1 MIRSTSQ
8 LLRVLT
14 GLCGLFALT
23 TTLSAIANPTVE
35 GSTIHWDEPGWFQVQ
50 SAVDYRTLCE
60 GGSSCEVPEGL
71 YTVINLTTGQRWTDI
86 EVGQSGGL
94 PGGSSTT
101 SGPLNLGGN
110 VYLDGANLYWTDSGY
125 YQVQNKSDFSTV
137 CEGGSSCTVSEG
149 TYIVVNH
156 STGDRLN
163 NVRVSSFAAGSGSST
178 SSVPVSSPLGDTGY
192 PFDISGGEILFS
204 GTDWYQVQRADNYNT
219 VCEGET
225 ECQLAAGTYNIINHS
240 SGARYDGVVLSG
252 ETESSAGVSGSTN
265 TDNTNESGD
274 SPVTAD
280 QSDGASPVV
289 VGNRIEF
296 PGAGWYQV
304 QTADGSQNVCEGSL
318 NFCDVDS
325 GLYKVINHSSGERFD
340 DVRVGPAP
348 PSAIY
353 SINRSDAFNRSLE
366 NATSPVP
373 DDGRPSQPQNLR
385 VELIANDWVEINWAP
400 SVDNGEVVSYNIYRD
415 DTSAP
420 LYVISRDMAHPN
432 GGIAAELAKYW
443 QTTSFIDCNR
453 TRFSDVVFFC
463 DGGGGVNGDAA
474 RGPLAGAAHTYYVSA
489 VDDNGNESDL
499 SEPLD
504 VQLYPFSGGELQ
516 TYLDP
521 DLMGPDAFPFNRNLS
536 QPASFVGDLQL
547 VFNED
552 FNGSE
557 LDSSRWNTRLSWGPD
572 VVING
577 EKQYFVDTL
586 NASSIDYDPFSF
598 TGSTMK
604 IVATKTPAADLDAV
618 NGQRYLSGA
627 LSSHDKFGFTYGY
640 VESRM
645 KVSGVFGA
653 LSTLY
658 LYHRYPGDHAPEIDI
673 AEYLGYNQ
681 FGDEDMFQ
689 TYHYRDVNY
698 ADNGWTRSSPTMS
711 ERNDSGALYADA
723 FHTYGLLWEPGLV
736 IWYIDGVEVKR
747 LHGPQVGRRQMNL
760 VTYLVTGS
768 NWTKAPDEYR
778 ASDELVEM
786 QTDSVVNL
794 PFKLETDHP
803 VEMEID
809 YIRVWQLPGRQ
820 G

>member
-1 MIRSTSQ
+1 MIRSTAN
-8 LLRVLT
+8 LMRVLK
-14 GLCGLFALT
+14 GLFGLVVLGT
-23 TTLSAIANPTVE
+23 SAYSFANPYVE
-35 GSTIHWDEPGWFQVQ
+35 DSTIHWDEPGWFQVQ
-50 SAVDYRTLCE
+50 SAVDYSTLCE
-60 GGSSCEVPEGL
+60 GGRSCEVPDGL
-71 YTVINLTTGQRWTDI
+71 YIVINLSTDQRWSDI
-86 EVGQSGGL
+86 EVNQSGDSESA
-94 PGGSSTT
+94 SSST
-101 SGPLNLGGN
+101 SGPVNVGGN
-110 VYLDGANLYWTDSGY
+110 VFLDGANLYWTDSGY
-125 YQVQNKSDFSTV
+125 YQVQSKSDFSTI

-149 TYIVVNH
+149 AYIVINH

-163 NVRVSSFAAGSGSST
+163 NVRVSSPAPGTESSAAISPSPT
-178 SSVPVSSPLGDTGY
+178 SGY
-192 PFDISGGEILFS
+192 PFEISAGEILFT

-219 VCEGET
+219 VCEGEA
-225 ECQLAAGTYNIINHS
+225 ECQLVAGTYNIINHS
-240 SGARYDGVVLSG
+240 SGTRYDDVVITSG
-252 ETESSAGVSGSTN
+252 PGSSAGSGGTTPVSMSTSIPGGG
-265 TDNTNESGD
+265 TG
-274 SPVTAD
+274 
-280 QSDGASPVV
+280 PVV
-289 VGNRIEF
+289 VGNRIEL
-296 PGAGWYQV
+296 PDAGWYQV
-304 QTADGSQNVCEGSL
+304 QTADGTQNVCEGTLS
-318 NFCDVDS
+318 FCDVDS

-340 DVRVGPAP
+340 DVRVGPPP

-353 SINRSDAFNRSLE
+353 SINPSDPFNRSLE
-366 NATSPVP
+366 NAAATVP
-373 DDGRPSQPQNLR
+373 TDGRPSQPQNLR
-385 VELIANDWVEINWAP
+385 VELIANNWVEINWAP
-400 SVDNGEVVSYNIYRD
+400 SVDDGEVVSYNIYRD
-415 DTSAP
+415 DTSSP
-420 LYVISRDMAHPN
+420 LYVISRGMTHRN

-443 QTTSFIDCNR
+443 ETTSFIDCNR
-453 TRFSDVVFFC
+453 TRFSDAVFFC
-463 DGGGGVNGDAA
+463 DGGPGGEAA
-474 RGPLAGAAHTYYVSA
+474 RGPVAGAAHTYYVAA
-489 VDDNGNESDL
+489 VDNSGNESDL

-521 DLMGPDAFPFNRNLS
+521 DLMGPDAFPFIRNLS
-536 QPASFVGDLQL
+536 QPESFVGDLQL
-547 VFNED
+547 VFNEN

-557 LDSSRWNTRLSWGPD
+557 LDSSRWNTRLPWGPD

-577 EKQYFVDTL
+577 EKQYFVDSM
-586 NASSIDYDPFSF
+586 NSPPVDYDPFSF

-604 IVATKTPAADLDAV
+604 ITATKTPAEDLASA
-618 NGQRYLSGA
+618 NGRRYLSGA

-698 ADNGWTRSSPTMS
+698 PDNGWTRSSPTMS

-747 LHGPQVGRRQMNL
+747 LHGPQVGRRQMNI

-794 PFKLETDHP
+794 PFKLETDYP

-809 YIRVWQLPGRQ
+809 YIRVWQLPDRQ

>member
-1 MIRSTSQ
+1 MIRSTSR

-14 GLCGLFALT
+14 GLSGLLALST
-23 TTLSAIANPTVE
+23 TPSLLATPYVE

-50 SAVDYRTLCE
+50 SVVDYRTLCE
-60 GGSSCEVPEGL
+60 GGSSCEVPDGL
-71 YTVINLTTGQRWTDI
+71 YNVINLTTEQRWTDI
-86 EVGQSGGL
+86 EVGQSAGF
-94 PGGSSTT
+94 PGGSSSTA
-101 SGPLNLGGN
+101 GPVNIGGN
-110 VYLDGANLYWTDSGY
+110 VYLDGSNLYWTDSGY
-125 YQVQNKSDFSTV
+125 YQVQNRSDFSTV

-163 NVRVSSFAAGSGSST
+163 NVRVSSLTTTST
-178 SSVPVSSPLGDTGY
+178 SSPSTSSPSSASGAASDY
-192 PFDISGGEILFS
+192 PFEINSGEIIFP
-204 GTDWYQVQRADNYNT
+204 GVDWYQVQRADNYRT

-225 ECQLAAGTYNIINHS
+225 QCELSAGTYNIINHS
-240 SGARYDGVVLSG
+240 NGERYDGVVLSAG
-252 ETESSAGVSGSTN
+252 TGASTSGGTDTSAGSSAPTASDST
-265 TDNTNESGD
+265 SSD
-274 SPVTAD
+274 S
-280 QSDGASPVV
+280 GASPVV
-289 VGNRIEF
+289 VGNRINLS
-296 PGAGWYQV
+296 GNGWFQV
-304 QTADGSQNVCEGSL
+304 QTADGSQNVCEGNLS
-318 NFCDVDS
+318 FCDVAS
-325 GLYKVINHSSGERFD
+325 GLYNVINHTTGERFD
-340 DVRVGPAP
+340 DVRVGAAP
-348 PSAIY
+348 PAAIY
-353 SINRSDAFNRSLE
+353 SVNGSDAFNRSLE
-366 NATSPVP
+366 NARSPIPV
-373 DDGRPSQPQNLR
+373 DGRPSQPQNLR
-385 VELIANDWVEINWAP
+385 VELIANDWVEFNWTP
-400 SVDNGEVVSYNIYRD
+400 SSDNGEVVSYNIYRD
-415 DTSAP
+415 DTNSP
-420 LYVISRDMAHPN
+420 LYVISRGMTHRN

-443 QTTSFIDCNR
+443 ETTSFIDCNR
-453 TRFSDVVFFC
+453 TRFSDAVFFC
-463 DGGGGVNGDAA
+463 DGGPGGEPA

-489 VDDNGNESDL
+489 VDNNGNESDL

-521 DLMGPDAFPFNRNLS
+521 HLLGPDAFPFNRDLS
-536 QPASFVGDLQL
+536 QPASFTGDLQL
-547 VFNED
+547 VFNEE

-577 EKQYFVDTL
+577 EKQYFVDSL
-586 NASSIDYDPFSF
+586 NSSSIDYDPFSF

-604 IVATKTPAADLDAV
+604 IVATRTPAANLDAA

-698 ADNGWTRSSPTMS
+698 ADNGWTRSSPTMT

-723 FHTYGLLWEPGLV
+723 FHTYGLLWEPGLI

-768 NWTKAPDEYR
+768 NWTKSPDEYR

-794 PFKLETDHP
+794 PFKLERDHP

-809 YIRVWQLPGRQ
+809 YIRVWQLPDRQ